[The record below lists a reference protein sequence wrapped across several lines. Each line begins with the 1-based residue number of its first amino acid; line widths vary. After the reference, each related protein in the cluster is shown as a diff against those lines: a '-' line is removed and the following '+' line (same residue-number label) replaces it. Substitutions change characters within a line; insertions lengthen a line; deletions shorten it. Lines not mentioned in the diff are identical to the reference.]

1 MQYDNMVVVDNINDR
16 IECLFSIYKK
26 LEKNHKK
33 ALRELDIS
41 EVPEMV
47 YNSNAIE
54 NSTLT
59 LEETESIIFFDKIK
73 KDHDIREIYEAKN
86 LVKVIEVLW
95 KEPHERLTPELI
107 LKLHKILLNWINDH
121 IAWRFRYWDERVRV
135 GSHIWANPTFVNWFV
150 YDLVR
155 KYNYDRKSYFLDKIA
170 HFHAEFELIHPFWDG
185 NGRIGRVLINK
196 QLMDLWY
203 PPIIIPNK
211 NKEKDYYP
219 LFEKYLKSNDYKWF
233 TRFFWLLLLESLNKR
248 ISVLPAKKIITLNEW
263 AKRNKKNIN
272 SYLNKAKRQTIPA
285 FRKGGKW
292 MVAEEF
298 EGERKSFFTNS

>member
-1 MQYDNMVVVDNINDR
+1 MVVVDNINDR

-73 KDHDIREIYEAKN
+73 KDHNIREIYEAKN
-86 LVKVIEVLW
+86 LVKVIEVLR
-95 KEPHERLTPELI
+95 KEPHERLTPELV

-135 GSHIWANPTFVNWFV
+135 GSHIWANPAFVNWFI

-155 KYNYDRKSYFLDKIA
+155 RYSFDRKSYFLDKIA

-248 ISVLPAKKIITLNEW
+248 ISVLSAKKIITLNEW
-263 AKRNKKNIN
+263 AKKNKKNVK

-285 FRKGGKW
+285 FRKWGKW
-292 MVAEEF
+292 MISEEF
-298 EGERKSFFTNS
+298 EG

>member
-1 MQYDNMVVVDNINDR
+1 MVVIDDINDR
-16 IECLFSIYKK
+16 SAYLFSIYKK
-26 LEKNHKK
+26 VDKKHKK
-33 ALRELDIS
+33 ALQELDTS

-73 KDHDIREIYEAKN
+73 KDHNIREIYEAKN

-95 KEPHERLTPELI
+95 KGPHERLSAELI

-135 GSHIWANPTFVNWFV
+135 GSHIWANPAFVNWFV

-155 KYNYDRKSYFLDKIA
+155 KYSYDRKSYFLDKIA
-170 HFHAEFELIHPFWDG
+170 HFHAEFETIHPFWDG

-219 LFEKYLKSNDYKWF
+219 LFEKYLKNNDYKWF
-233 TRFFWLLLLESLNKR
+233 TRFLWLLLLESLNKR
-248 ISVLPAKKIITLNEW
+248 ISVLSAKKIITLNDWE
-263 AKRNKKNIN
+263 KINKKNVN

-292 MVAEEF
+292 MIAEEF
-298 EGERKSFFTNS
+298 EG